1 MAEHQGPRRH
11 AWCQILVNGQDIS
24 TVLFPYLIS
33 VQVRDNLEGGMDEC
47 HIELDDRNA
56 ELQIPPDGAELQVCL
71 GWMGEGPRLPD
82 TGRSSDAGGQGVIQM
97 SAEEK
102 KQEQPFGGPGLVLVF
117 DGWVT
122 KVESGFGRRG
132 GGRRL
137 WIDGEGA
144 NTKGLVKEAQNATF
158 GEGKQD
164 DEDSDIAAA
173 NASGTGSGMGKVPLK
188 QVMTQVFGAAGLS
201 VALSPEMD
209 KIARDF
215 WHVND
220 SPMNFGKRIA
230 QETGGLFKISKRQAL
245 LIGKVEGV
253 NVDGDAMPT
262 IDAIWGV
269 NLIGWRIKPYA
280 GRPQWGN
287 AQSNYFDTFKGLW
300 SEVKGSIPGGTPFG
314 GTEAI
319 AHAVN
324 SVADKATGEQTNNGA
339 SGDTQSQRGI
349 GWVLFNGEPN
359 AKANG
364 FIRIEGARPGI
375 DGTYTM
381 TEVEHNY
388 TRGVGYTTRANVK
401 NPRGTG
407 AGIDWVQ
414 SGDTPE
420 QKAKRDEA
428 AKATNDPNSLTPA
441 FGPGDN
447 TPSVPISGNQTYTPE
462 ELEIIRRIEEARRIN
477 DAAPKPGQP
486 GAPEVPISQ
495 AVTPAPVTP
504 EQMLY
509 ERGGFFNPTRAT

>member
-1 MAEHQGPRRH
+1 MVEHQGPRRH
-11 AWCQILVNGQDIS
+11 AWCQILVDGNDIS

-82 TGRSSDAGGQGVIQM
+82 TGRSSDAGGQGVLIM
-97 SAEEK
+97 TEPEK
-102 KQEQPFGGPGLVLVF
+102 TQELAWGGPGLVLVF

-137 WIDGEGA
+137 WIDGEGMNA
-144 NTKGLVKEAQNATF
+144 KGLAKEKVQAAF
-158 GEGKQD
+158 GEGKKD
-164 DEDSDIAAA
+164 DEDADIAAA
-173 NASGTGSGMGKVPLK
+173 NASGTGSGMGKVPLRE
-188 QVMTQVFGAAGLS
+188 VMTKVFGAAGLS
-201 VALSPEMD
+201 VSLSPEMD

-230 QETGGLFKISKRQAL
+230 QETGGLFKISKRMAMI
-245 LIGKVEGV
+245 IGKTEGV

-262 IDAIWGV
+262 VEAIWGV
-269 NLIGWRIKPYA
+269 NLIGWRIKPYVA
-280 GRPQWGN
+280 RPQYGSAAAN
-287 AQSNYFDTFKGLW
+287 HFNTFKGVW
-300 SEVKGSIPGGTPFG
+300 EQTKGAIGAGTPFG

-319 AHAVN
+319 AQAVN
-324 SVADKATGEQTNNGA
+324 SVADATTGEQANKGA
-339 SGDTQSQRGI
+339 SGESQSERGI

-364 FIRIEGARPGI
+364 FLRIQGARPGI
-375 DGTYTM
+375 DGVYTM

-414 SGDTPE
+414 SGDTAE
-420 QKAKRDEA
+420 EKKKRDDA
-428 AKATNDPNSLTPA
+428 AAAAIASGDPNSLTPPFA
-441 FGPGDN
+441 GDPVPYQSTDPNAPYYVKPQQTDPNAPGYFDPN
-447 TPSVPISGNQTYTPE
+447 KSYG
-462 ELEIIRRIEEARRIN
+462 LF
-477 DAAPKPGQP
+477 
-486 GAPEVPISQ
+486 
-495 AVTPAPVTP
+495 
-504 EQMLY
+504 EQ
-509 ERGGFFNPTRAT
+509 GGFFNPIR